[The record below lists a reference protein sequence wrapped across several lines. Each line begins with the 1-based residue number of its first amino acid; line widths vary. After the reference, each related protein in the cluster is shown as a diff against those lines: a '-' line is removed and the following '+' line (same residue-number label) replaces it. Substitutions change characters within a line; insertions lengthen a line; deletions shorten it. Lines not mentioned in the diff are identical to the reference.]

1 MSFRYGELL
10 LITVNHESVSMEDR
24 ERYSLDEKQIQSLY
38 QRLHQSPDIKESLIL
53 NTCNRFELYTKTRDP
68 RNGISIVYQAL
79 HDFYKID
86 TKEIEA
92 HAAVR
97 YGPAA
102 IKHLIEVSAGLR
114 SQITGEAEIFGQV
127 KEAYALC
134 QNLGYAGKM
143 INRMA
148 QKGFQAVKLIRNS
161 TAIGEGKINISN
173 VAVDLSMKIFG
184 ALRNTSVLIIGTG
197 EIGEKTAKALRSRGA
212 SDFGIASHS
221 TERAEIATHR
231 WGGSPRNLED
241 ILSYLNEYDIVIS
254 STDTGRP
261 ILDARN
267 LSETVGARKNRALFL
282 IDLGMPRNF
291 DPSCEEME
299 DVYLY
304 NLDDLAEIAETN
316 LKERKAAIK
325 RGEEIADQKSISI
338 WKMLESRGLVN
349 SQ

>member
-1 MSFRYGELL
+1 MSFHYGELL

-68 RNGISIVYQAL
+68 RNGTSIVYQAL

-92 HAAVR
+92 HASVR

-143 INRMA
+143 LNRMA
-148 QKGFQAVKLIRNS
+148 
-161 TAIGEGKINISN
+161 
-173 VAVDLSMKIFG
+173 
-184 ALRNTSVLIIGTG
+184 
-197 EIGEKTAKALRSRGA
+197 
-212 SDFGIASHS
+212 
-221 TERAEIATHR
+221 
-231 WGGSPRNLED
+231 
-241 ILSYLNEYDIVIS
+241 
-254 STDTGRP
+254 
-261 ILDARN
+261 
-267 LSETVGARKNRALFL
+267 
-282 IDLGMPRNF
+282 
-291 DPSCEEME
+291 
-299 DVYLY
+299 
-304 NLDDLAEIAETN
+304 
-316 LKERKAAIK
+316 
-325 RGEEIADQKSISI
+325 
-338 WKMLESRGLVN
+338 
-349 SQ
+349 